1 LDTLSDNALMGKVR
15 DGDFDKMGLL
25 FERYHRP
32 LYGFF
37 FHMTR
42 QKESSEDLV
51 QNVFFRMLKYRK
63 GFAGTGQFKTWMYH
77 LARNV
82 LNDHFK
88 KTKRLGTQ
96 YPMHGLEEKL
106 GSELATGLDLEKKQ
120 ELKTLELAMGNLS
133 EENRELLI
141 LCRYQE
147 LTHLEIAE
155 ILEIKVGAVKVR
167 IHRALNQL
175 KGSYLKI
182 AN

>member
-1 LDTLSDNALMGKVR
+1 LDTFSDNALMLKVKE
-15 DGDFDKMGLL
+15 GDFDRMGLL

-32 LYGFF
+32 LYGFLF
-37 FHMTR
+37 RMTK
-42 QKESSEDLV
+42 QKETSEDLV

-63 GFAGTGQFKTWMYH
+63 GFKGTGEFKTWMYH

-88 KTKRLGTQ
+88 KNKRTPSKYNLKDF
-96 YPMHGLEEKL
+96 EESIEV
-106 GSELATGLDLEKKQ
+106 GQHADYQIERNQ
-120 ELKTLELAMGNLS
+120 ELKTLEMAIEDLS

-147 LTHLEIAE
+147 LKYQEIAK
-155 ILEIKVGAVKVR
+155 ILEITEGAVKVR
-167 IHRALNQL
+167 VHRALNQL
-175 KGSYLKI
+175 KSSYLKI